1 MPEGL
6 DQKTGA
12 SLFDDMD
19 AVGMDPLALL
29 LVNPQTLQ
37 TLPPSIL
44 KPGEIGE
51 PQYQMQGGGG
61 KAATPPAGEAVLEGV
76 PLVHTVDWASWAW
89 EVSGGRV
96 PRHP

>member
-44 KPGEIGE
+44 KPG
-51 PQYQMQGGGG
+51 
-61 KAATPPAGEAVLEGV
+61 
-76 PLVHTVDWASWAW
+76 
-89 EVSGGRV
+89 
-96 PRHP
+96 